1 MMCNLKFI
9 VTIFTFLITSVGAL
23 AYNKEDGNHEN
34 DTISIK
40 PLIDTN
46 LKGFVIFDKSKF
58 SAVANT
64 LHVKG
69 TITVINTTK
78 NLPLQEATTD
88 IRITAVPYCKI
99 QSRKAIKNMFS
110 TTKVKTVAIV
120 KTKATFSSLP
130 PENNGFAS
138 SFGIGIDKIVIGSN
152 TNLKKSFNPTK
163 NSCFNKITNFYL
175 TNKKT
180 QKRKSTKFQNPF
192 VTPVFIYGSNEW
204 ANRPP
209 PTLTC

>member
-1 MMCNLKFI
+1 MKMTQFQ
-9 VTIFTFLITSVGAL
+9 
-23 AYNKEDGNHEN
+23 
-34 DTISIK
+34 K
-40 PLIDTN
+40 PLSDVN

-69 TITVINTTK
+69 IITIINTTK
-78 NLPLQEATTD
+78 NLQLQETISD
-88 IRITAVPYCKI
+88 IKITAIPYCKI
-99 QSRKAIKNMFS
+99 QSRKPIKNIFS
-110 TTKVKTVAIV
+110 TIKVKTVAIV
-120 KTKATFSSLP
+120 KPKATFSSLSL
-130 PENNGFAS
+130 ENSSFAS
-138 SFGIGIDKIVIGSN
+138 LFGFGIDKIVIGSN

-163 NSCFNKITNFYL
+163 NSYFTSITNFYL
-175 TNKKT
+175 TDKKT

-209 PTLTC
+209 PAFNC